1 MKTLDDLMFETSHT
15 DKSYRVRTE
24 NSNSQTREEQIRGR
38 VITHSYANFYGPILN
53 SRRHTVANVLEIGVW
68 RGGSL
73 TGWAN
78 YFDNANVYGIDNV
91 NMFDINRHDGVHDI
105 TLPENATF
113 ICDDAYNPFVL
124 EKHFSNIKF
133 DVIIDD
139 GPHTKESQLFT
150 LNYFRDKM
158 RKNGVIFI
166 EDVGSW
172 EPHESVCK
180 YIYENFEGDKNCL
193 SLIDRTRNPFHGWN
207 EYILMY
213 YTE

>member
-1 MKTLDDLMFETSHT
+1 MNTLDDLMFETVHT
-15 DKSYRVRTE
+15 DKTYK
-24 NSNSQTREEQIRGR
+24 TRIQHAHPVTGELM
-38 VITHSYANFYGPILN
+38 THSYANFYGPILN
-53 SRRHTVANVLEIGVW
+53 SKRHTVANVLEIGVW

-78 YFDNANVYGIDNV
+78 YFDNANVYGMDTV
-91 NMFDINRHDGVHDI
+91 NMFDINKNDGVDMC
-105 TLPENATF
+105 LPKNAKF
-113 ICDDAYNPFVL
+113 ICDDAYNPMVL
-124 EKHFSNIKF
+124 EKHFSDVKF

-150 LNYFRDKM
+150 LNYFHNKM

-172 EPHESVCK
+172 ENHNNVCE
-180 YIYENFEGDKNCL
+180 YIYDNFEGDKNYL
-193 SLIDRTRNPFHGWN
+193 TLIDRIRNPYHEWN

-213 YTE
+213 YVE

>member
-1 MKTLDDLMFETSHT
+1 MKNTVFIKLISRFTDNIVLIYDRELSTNEIIEVET
-15 DKSYRVRTE
+15 YF
-24 NSNSQTREEQIRGR
+24 QTI
-38 VITHSYANFYGPILN
+38 
-53 SRRHTVANVLEIGVW
+53 
-68 RGGSL
+68 
-73 TGWAN
+73 
-78 YFDNANVYGIDNV
+78 YGIDNV
-91 NMFDINRHDGVHDI
+91 NMFDINNHDGVHDI
-105 TLPENATF
+105 SLPENATF
-113 ICDDAYNPFVL
+113 ICDDAYNSVVL

-150 LNYFRDKM
+150 LNFFHNKM
-158 RKNGVIFI
+158 RKNVVIFI

-213 YTE
+213 YIE